1 MYSLRY
7 GAIPI
12 VRATG
17 GLDDSV
23 IDYTQDTLRA
33 NGIKFQEYSTR
44 ALAKAVRK
52 ALAVYG
58 RPALFLK
65 FRQNAMTADFSWAQT
80 VDEYLKVYATAK
92 DK

>member
-7 GAIPI
+7 GTIPV

-33 NGIKFQEYSTR
+33 NGIKFQEYSARCLGQGHPQSLGGLR
-44 ALAKAVRK
+44 AAGIFR
-52 ALAVYG
+52 
-58 RPALFLK
+58 R
-65 FRQNAMTADFSWAQT
+65 FRQNAMQSDFSWDQT
-80 VDEYLKVYATAK
+80 VANI
-92 DK
+92 